1 MSTLSRREKIEQM
14 LLDEPNDLFL
24 RYGLALEFHREG
36 KADVALSH
44 LQELTRETPPYVPAY
59 FRSAQILVDLDCIEQ
74 ARDFLRDGIEV
85 ARSQNDL
92 HAAAEMSELLSD
104 LGQYGE

>member
-1 MSTLSRREKIEQM
+1 MSISSRREKIEQM

-24 RYGLALEFHREG
+24 RYGLALEYHREG
-36 KADVALSH
+36 NAEQALEH
-44 LQELTRETPPYVPAY
+44 LRSLTGENPPYVPAF
-59 FRSAQILVDLDCIEQ
+59 FRSAQILVDMDRIEQ
-74 ARDFLRDGIEV
+74 AREFLRNGIET

>member
-1 MSTLSRREKIEQM
+1 MAIPSRREKIEQM

-24 RYGLALEFHREG
+24 RYGLALEYHREG
-36 KADVALSH
+36 QTERALEH
-44 LQELTRETPPYVPAY
+44 LESLTVEHPPYVPAF
-59 FRSAQILVDLDCIEQ
+59 FRSAQILVDLDQIDK
-74 ARDFLRDGIEV
+74 AREFLRSGIET
-85 ARSQNDL
+85 ARAQNDL